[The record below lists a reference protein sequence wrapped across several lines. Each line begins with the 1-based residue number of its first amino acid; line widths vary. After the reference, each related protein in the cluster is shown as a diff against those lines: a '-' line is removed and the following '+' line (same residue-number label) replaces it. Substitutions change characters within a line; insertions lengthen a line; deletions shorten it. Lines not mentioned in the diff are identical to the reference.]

1 MAEEPVF
8 ELIEQTVLGEGPR
21 YTPGQVYGRTG
32 TAEDVARQ
40 LWRAMGFPQIPP
52 DEAQLTDRDVEA
64 LAEVQALLDAGVDL
78 GLAIRHARVMSQALA
93 TVAAAQ
99 VETLETGS
107 GQDVG
112 AVMGTFAGET
122 ETVLGRLDRLL
133 GYLYRR
139 HLAAALE
146 RSVLVTDDGGPR
158 TTLVVGFADLAGFT
172 ATSRHISAEEVA
184 DLVELFAS
192 SAADV
197 VTECGGR
204 VIKLVGDEVLF
215 TVDQPAAAAEA
226 ALEVTEAAERLE
238 DRLPVHAGL
247 ALGPVHQHL
256 GDVFGATVN
265 RASRLTDAAR
275 PGTVLVDEAVRERLD
290 DDARFSLRRV
300 HVRPLKGL
308 GVVRPYALRRGKV
321 TDATPAK

>member
-1 MAEEPVF
+1 MAQEPVF

-32 TAEDVARQ
+32 TPEDVARQ
-40 LWRAMGFPQIPP
+40 LWRAMGFPHIPP
-52 DEAQLTDRDVEA
+52 DEAPLTQRDVEA
-64 LAEVQALLDAGVDL
+64 LSEVQALLDAGVDL
-78 GLAIRHARVMSQALA
+78 ELAIRHARVMSQALA

-107 GQDVG
+107 GHEVS
-112 AVMGTFAGET
+112 AIMGTFAGET

-133 GYLYRR
+133 AYLYRR

-146 RSVLVTDDGGPR
+146 RSALVSDDGEGAQP
-158 TTLVVGFADLAGFT
+158 TLVVGFADLAGFT
-172 ATSRHISAEEVA
+172 ATSRRISAREVA

-197 VTECGGR
+197 VAECGGR

-215 TVDQPAAAAEA
+215 TVDEPAAGAEA
-226 ALEVTEAAERLE
+226 ALAVTEAAERLE

-256 GDVFGATVN
+256 GDVFGTTVN

-275 PGTVLVDEAVRERLD
+275 PGTVLVDEAVHDGLGD
-290 DDARFSLRRV
+290 DPRFTLRRV
-300 HVRPLKGL
+300 HLRPLKGL
-308 GVVRPYALRRGKV
+308 GVVRPYALRRGG
-321 TDATPAK
+321 